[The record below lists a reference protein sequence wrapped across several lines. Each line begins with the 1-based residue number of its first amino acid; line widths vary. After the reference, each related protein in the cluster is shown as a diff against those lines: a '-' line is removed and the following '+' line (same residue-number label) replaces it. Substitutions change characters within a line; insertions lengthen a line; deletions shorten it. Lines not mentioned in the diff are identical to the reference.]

1 MSKLEFLF
9 KKESLVLVV
18 NEIKEVFVSDIFN
31 IIYIEITYNCEMI

>member
-1 MSKLEFLF
+1 MSKLEILF